1 MFEAME
7 LAFRFRYFKNLGNTI
22 IDFFS
27 QVKGL
32 FVTFG
37 YIDAVD
43 ILFVA
48 VVLYLII
55 RIVRETRA
63 MQLIRG
69 LIILAALYG
78 LVTFLGMG
86 ASSYI
91 MKAIF
96 SNILIIIVILFGPE
110 IRSILERFGTGAASS
125 SIMSMLRSGVALD
138 INEMNKVIDAT
149 CKACAD
155 MSDARTGALIVF
167 ENQTLLGDII
177 STGTH
182 LDASASKELI
192 ENVFYPKS
200 PLHDGAVIIRGTK
213 IYAAGCILPL
223 TKNNDISSALGTR
236 HRAALGIS
244 EQSDAIVFVVS
255 EETGGI
261 SCAMNGSLQKNISS
275 GDMRDILVS
284 NFIPNGDASDGKM
297 VSKLRRRMKNN
308 GK

>member
-1 MFEAME
+1 MFDVIE
-7 LAFRFRYFKNLGNTI
+7 LAFKFRYFKNLGNSI
-22 IDFFS
+22 LDYLS

-32 FVTFG
+32 FATFG

-48 VVLYLII
+48 AILYLVI

-63 MQLIRG
+63 MQLIKG
-69 LIILAALYG
+69 IVVLVVLYG

-91 MKAIF
+91 MKSIF

-110 IRSILERFGTGAASS
+110 LRSILERFGSGAYRNGA
-125 SIMSMLRSGVALD
+125 LALLKSGMALD
-138 INEMNKVIDAT
+138 INEMNKTIDAT
-149 CKACAD
+149 CKACTDMAD
-155 MSDARTGALIVF
+155 DKTGALIVF

-177 STGTH
+177 TTGTN
-182 LDASASKELI
+182 LDAATSRELI

-200 PLHDGAVIIRGTK
+200 PLHDGAMIIRGTK
-213 IYAAGCILPL
+213 IHAAGCILPL

-236 HRAALGIS
+236 HRAAIGIS

-255 EETGGI
+255 EETGEI
-261 SCAMNGSLQKNISS
+261 SVAMNGTLTKGISS

-284 NFIPNGDASDGKM
+284 NFIPNSKSSDDKM
-297 VSKLRRRMKNN
+297 VKKIVRRIK
-308 GK
+308 K